1 MNCGHCGIEL
11 RKDSLR
17 RHIKTKYQKE
27 EPNGMCVLTLKTQS
41 SWCPKIISIKAIH
54 IMFKKK
60 LHSGTD
66 PCLSCKSDFCMNCM
80 SMCAKSGLKN
90 VLCRHL
96 GQVVAANTSF
106 PEPVVRLDEILDSL
120 GPDDKSFDKILKV
133 KTIEKCKELNSTSLK
148 SNITPVVTMD
158 AETFT
163 YLSDYHGKKHYSARL
178 KRFIVMFTK

>member
-1 MNCGHCGIEL
+1 
-11 RKDSLR
+11 
-17 RHIKTKYQKE
+17 
-27 EPNGMCVLTLKTQS
+27 
-41 SWCPKIISIKAIH
+41 
-54 IMFKKK
+54 
-60 LHSGTD
+60 
-66 PCLSCKSDFCMNCM
+66 
-80 SMCAKSGLKN
+80 MCAKSGLKN
-90 VLCRHL
+90 ELCRHL

-106 PEPVVRLDEILDSL
+106 PEPVVPLDEILDSL